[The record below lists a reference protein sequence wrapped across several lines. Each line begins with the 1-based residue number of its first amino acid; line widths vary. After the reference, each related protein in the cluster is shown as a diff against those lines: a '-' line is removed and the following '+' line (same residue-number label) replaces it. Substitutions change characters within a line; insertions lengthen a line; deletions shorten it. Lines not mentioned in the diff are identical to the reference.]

1 MKAEKSGLITKN
13 NAENMPE
20 VCNLTPVIICNART
34 LFYIYAIL
42 YCCLHKPQIGGANFW
57 SNSYI
62 VSINYRS
69 FIIELNIFAVVQ
81 NN

>member
-34 LFYIYAIL
+34 LFISM
-42 YCCLHKPQIGGANFW
+42 Q
-57 SNSYI
+57 SYI
-62 VSINYRS
+62 VVYISRR
-69 FIIELNIFAVVQ
+69 
-81 NN
+81 